1 MASHTLIP
9 VELYLRSAYD
19 YEPDAEYVDGEIELR
34 PMGEYDH
41 TNWQTAILQWFLGHT
56 REWGIRVRPEQ
67 RVQVSAMR
75 YRVPDV
81 VVFDRGHPVEQILTR
96 PPIAVFEVL
105 SPEDRMS
112 RMMIKLGDYAK
123 MGVQTIRV
131 VDPNAGAIYRFDKG
145 ILETVDRTVEELPD
159 GRCSID
165 WDKVKALLD

>member
-1 MASHTLIP
+1 
-9 VELYLRSAYD
+9 
-19 YEPDAEYVDGEIELR
+19 
-34 PMGEYDH
+34 
-41 TNWQTAILQWFLGHT
+41 
-56 REWGIRVRPEQ
+56 
-67 RVQVSAMR
+67 
-75 YRVPDV
+75 V